1 MVCWSKG
8 SFHDWGHGGTLCS
21 KSEGWKSH
29 KKLLWGGLDGKS
41 HARLLNPIRMVKT
54 CDRTCSNLGLGGSNH
69 FLGGK
74 YCHEPSGSLQP
85 QWRGSVKGWG
95 SDDGLARPES
105 MVIAGPCE
113 RAPIG
118 QGSSTY
124 PWMRKMLCIHPS
136 IPLSEGPAWPR
147 AAGSPLPR
155 MPKKSINRL
164 WFCWDQDNWA
174 RDNGN
179 DGIR

>member
-69 FLGGK
+69 FWGGNIAMNPAVP
-74 YCHEPSGSLQP
+74 CSPSDVGLSKAGAAMTVWPGLKVWSWQGHANELP
-85 QWRGSVKGWG
+85 SVKAPRHILEENVVYP
-95 SDDGLARPES
+95 SIRPSRYLRARLDLVLLVRHYRGCLKNLKIGCDS
-105 MVIAGPCE
+105 VGIRMT
-113 RAPIG
+113 G
-118 QGSSTY
+118 QGT
-124 PWMRKMLCIHPS
+124 MEMM
-136 IPLSEGPAWPR
+136 G
-147 AAGSPLPR
+147 
-155 MPKKSINRL
+155 
-164 WFCWDQDNWA
+164 
-174 RDNGN
+174 
-179 DGIR
+179 